1 MRVVCAVLSVLLL
14 VALGYIFIQHQNAPE
29 RIALLNV
36 ERIIAESTPGKAG
49 REHLDII
56 DRRFQQGLDEL
67 HKSYQNAPEEEQR
80 RVFDN
85 AEGTLVRQFSVEE
98 RSVSDSLKKIIHEE
112 AEKWRQ
118 NNNVSAIFPL
128 QLALVS
134 DGKQLDS
141 TDEILA
147 AVNQREI
154 TFAEFP
160 ELTINQPT
168 SAGQRKPEGQQSM
181 PAAEK

>member
-1 MRVVCAVLSVLLL
+1 MKVVCAVLSVLLL
-14 VALGYIFIQHQNAPE
+14 VALGYIFVQHQNAPE

-56 DRRFQQGLDEL
+56 DQRFQQGLNEL

-80 RVFDN
+80 RVFNN
-85 AEGTLVRQFSVEE
+85 AEETLVRQFSVEE
-98 RSVSDSLKKIIHEE
+98 RGVGDALKKIIHEE

-134 DGKQLDS
+134 DGKQLDC

-147 AVNQREI
+147 AVNQRQI
-154 TFAEFP
+154 TFAELP

-168 SAGQRKPEGQQSM
+168 SSGQRKPEAQPDI
-181 PAAEK
+181 PAPEK